1 MDKAELQSKL
11 QELHE
16 SLQSMDHVDE
26 ETRELIAAVS
36 SDLKRVLEPSP
47 EWTAEEM
54 GPVSQRMR
62 ELLLRFETDH
72 PHITGLM
79 GRVADSLAN
88 LGI

>member
-1 MDKAELQSKL
+1 MEMAELRSKL

-26 ETRELIAAVS
+26 ETRDLISAVS

-47 EWTAEEM
+47 NWTAEEM

-62 ELLLRFETDH
+62 ELLLKFETDH
-72 PHITGLM
+72 PQITGLM